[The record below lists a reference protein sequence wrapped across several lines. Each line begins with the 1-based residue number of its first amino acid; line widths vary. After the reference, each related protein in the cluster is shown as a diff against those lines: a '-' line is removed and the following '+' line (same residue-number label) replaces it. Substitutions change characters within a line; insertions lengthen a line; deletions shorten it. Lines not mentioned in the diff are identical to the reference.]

1 MVIPARYI
9 SRGEH
14 LNYTRDGPDCFEIHM
29 PHPGVRPFAGTDCR
43 VKRAP
48 WLWDIVNISGLTGDV
63 QVSTLMRDALTHT
76 TEIVG
81 IGHGPCSP

>member
-1 MVIPARYI
+1 
-9 SRGEH
+9 
-14 LNYTRDGPDCFEIHM
+14 
-29 PHPGVRPFAGTDCR
+29 
-43 VKRAP
+43 
-48 WLWDIVNISGLTGDV
+48 V